1 MSRPPDL
8 PSPWG
13 DFLRELDSLLEG
25 AIELH
30 CIGGFAVVAGY
41 GFPRGTNDLDY
52 RTLIPYNLI
61 NDLQRLAGPG
71 SALAQR
77 HKVYVQRAGVESIPE
92 NYEHR
97 LKELH
102 GGRFKKIRLFIPDAY
117 DLVLSK
123 LSRNIERDRQDV
135 EYLVKTAHLDAGILR
150 TRYSEELRP
159 LLIGDVRQHDQTLE
173 FWIEAYFA
181 RSEG

>member
-1 MSRPPDL
+1 MSQPPDL
-8 PSPWG
+8 PSPWAE
-13 DFLRELDSLLEG
+13 FLGELDVLLEE

-71 SALAQR
+71 STLAQK
-77 HKVYVQRAGVESIPE
+77 HKVYVQRAGVECIPE
-92 NYEHR
+92 NYEDR
-97 LKELH
+97 LKELY
-102 GGRFKKIRLFIPDAY
+102 GGRFRKIRLFVPDAY
-117 DLVLSK
+117 DLALSK

-135 EYLVKTAHLDAGILR
+135 EYLAKTARLEAGILR
-150 TRYSEELRP
+150 TRYTEELRP

-181 RSEG
+181 LSEG